1 MKHARFKKFETSK
14 KLLVAS
20 YGAAFLLTAGVAAG
34 SLFSTH
40 DMTALSTLAA
50 LAWGEVSVATGF
62 YLWKA
67 RAENKIKVAKQM
79 MSEWADKYGIE
90 SVVSIIDIVSK
101 E

>member
-20 YGAAFLLTAGVAAG
+20 YSAAFLLTAGVAAG
-34 SLFSTH
+34 SFFSDH

>member
-34 SLFSTH
+34 SFFSDH
-40 DMTALSTLAA
+40 DMASLSTLAA
-50 LAWGEVSVATGF
+50 LAWGEVSIATGF
-62 YLWKA
+62 YFWKA

-79 MSEWADKYGIE
+79 ITEWADRYGIE
-90 SVVSIIDIVSK
+90 SVATILDMITK

>member
-20 YGAAFLLTAGVAAG
+20 YSAAFLLTAGVAAG
-34 SLFSTH
+34 SFFSTH

>member
-1 MKHARFKKFETSK
+1 MGRSFC
-14 KLLVAS
+14 
-20 YGAAFLLTAGVAAG
+20 
-34 SLFSTH
+34 
-40 DMTALSTLAA
+40 
-50 LAWGEVSVATGF
+50 ATGF

>member
-1 MKHARFKKFETSK
+1 MKHARWKRFETSK

-34 SLFSTH
+34 SFFSTH

>member
-1 MKHARFKKFETSK
+1 MKHAKFKKFETSK

-20 YGAAFLLTAGVAAG
+20 YGAAFRLTAGVAAG
-34 SLFSTH
+34 GFFSDH

-79 MSEWADKYGIE
+79 VTEWADRYGIE
-90 SVVSIIDIVSK
+90 SVATILDMITK